1 MQNLKQM
8 DGLWA
13 FLLRLLITSKQV
25 SVQNIFQPTRS
36 SHGKALYNLEVSLG
50 LLQNDASEATM
61 FIAILSNFRVLPLLV

>member
-13 FLLRLLITSKQV
+13 FLLRLLITFKRV
-25 SVQNIFQPTRS
+25 SVQNTFQPTRS
-36 SHGKALYNLEVSLG
+36 SHGKALYNFEVSLG
-50 LLQNDASEATM
+50 LLQNDAFVATR